1 MRFGMIMV
9 LVGFMLCDLQAQ
21 LNYDHFKARV
31 DYFKS
36 SIGKGKNVADLD
48 ILNAAK
54 GLSDS
59 IFQTKYFDLQGDI
72 LMTIGRINQQLGK
85 MGNAEIYYKQGI
97 AKGRKYNDS
106 LWVANACGR
115 LGNFYALE
123 ERNFLALDYHLKA
136 LNLREV
142 HDRSRKSIA
151 DTYHNIASVYI
162 QLNNLTTAEDY
173 LKKSLKLKNEL
184 KDTFYLG
191 IITTLFADIYSQRG
205 EYQKAE
211 EHYLKDIP
219 KRLHQNNYEGLT
231 ISFLG
236 LADNYKAWGKTDD
249 AETYYLKALQAA
261 ETINR
266 QRNIGLILLKLGELY
281 RSNGQADRAKA
292 VFKRAVDNCT
302 QVDSRSYQLNAYRNL
317 YLMFKEDG
325 NLPKAMEYLELLSAV
340 QDTTAKE
347 AVEMKMEDMQAAFE
361 LSERENKITV
371 LDNENKKGKQLR
383 NILILSICLLLISLA
398 FVVFVYRGRNKALH
412 QLTQEQA
419 HTKALLE
426 EKEALLGNLQQT
438 NLQLIHAEKMASI
451 GVMTAGIA
459 HELNNPVSAI
469 HASVEALMMD
479 FEDLQPLFDNL
490 GQLEK
495 EGTDLHTI
503 KNQIQ
508 NLDLNSLT
516 AELQSL
522 MSTINN
528 GTQRTAQIVQ
538 GLKTFARDSGDE
550 YSVYN
555 ITEGLE
561 TALTILQ
568 HKINHQIIIKK
579 DFQYIGSIVCQTS
592 KINQVLL
599 NILDNAVHAV
609 EQGGHINI
617 ETKTIENVCEI
628 TITDDGS
635 GMDVDV
641 QKKIFEPFFTTKEVG
656 KGTGLGLSISYAIVK
671 QHHGDIVVHSQA
683 GKGTSFVITLPIER
697 TKSGTNV

>member
-1 MRFGMIMV
+1 MRFGMIII
-9 LVGFMLCDLQAQ
+9 LVGFMLCNLQAQ
-21 LNYDHFKARV
+21 PNYDHLKDRV

-36 SIGKGKNVADLD
+36 SIGKGKNVANLD

-54 GLSDS
+54 SLSDS
-59 IFQTKYFDLQGDI
+59 IFQTKYVDLQGDI

-85 MGNAEIYYKQGI
+85 MGNAEIYYKEGI

-106 LWVANACGR
+106 LWVASAFAR
-115 LGNFYALE
+115 LGNFYTLE
-123 ERNFLALDYHLKA
+123 ERNSLALEYHLKA
-136 LNLREV
+136 LNLREI
-142 HDRSRKSIA
+142 HDLPRKSIA
-151 DTYHNIASVYI
+151 DSYHNIANVYI
-162 QLNNLTTAEDY
+162 QLNELSVAEDY
-173 LKKSLKLKNEL
+173 LKKSLSLKNEL
-184 KDTFYLG
+184 KDTLQLG
-191 IITTLFADIYSQRG
+191 IITTLYADIYRLRG
-205 EYQKAE
+205 DYKKAE
-211 EHYLKDIP
+211 AHYLKDIP
-219 KRLHQNNYEGLT
+219 KRLNQNNYEGLT
-231 ISFLG
+231 ISYLG
-236 LADNYKAWGKTDD
+236 LADNYKAWGKNDD

-261 ETINR
+261 ETIKR

-281 RSNGQADRAKA
+281 RSIGQADRAKA
-292 VFKRAVDNCT
+292 VFKRAIENCT

-317 YLMFKEDG
+317 YLMYKDDE
-325 NLPKAMEYLELLSAV
+325 NLPKAMEYLELFSAV

-347 AVEMKMEDMQAAFE
+347 ALDMKMEDMQAVFE
-361 LSERENKITV
+361 LSERESKITA
-371 LDNENKKGKQLR
+371 LDIENKKGKQLR
-383 NILILSICLLLISLA
+383 NILILSICLLLSSLA

-479 FEDLQPLFDNL
+479 FKDLQPLFDSL
-490 GQLEK
+490 GQIGND
-495 EGTDLHTI
+495 GTDLLTI

-508 NLDLNSLT
+508 TLDLNSLT
-516 AELQSL
+516 AELQTL
-522 MSTINN
+522 MATINN
-528 GTQRTAQIVQ
+528 GTQRTSQIVQ

-550 YSVYN
+550 YADYN
-555 ITEGLE
+555 INEGLE

-568 HKINHQIIIKK
+568 HKINHRITIKK
-579 DFQYIGSIVCQTS
+579 NYQYDGNIVCQTS

-617 ETKTIENVCEI
+617 ETKRIKNECVI

-635 GMDVDV
+635 GMDIDV

-683 GKGTSFVITLPIER
+683 GKGTSFVIKLPIDR
-697 TKSGTNV
+697 TQSGTKV